1 MPDIME
7 IVFKEFDIIIKEQ
20 DKIAQYTA
28 VLEDRRL
35 RFLDFIQTTKELP
48 VSKEERE
55 DLEKNVKTLEIKV
68 TRNVKME
75 LIIDKTEEKTDRKCR
90 YHDRGFCKSGKVCS
104 YYHPK
109 EICGNVRREGSCNRS
124 NCLKRHPKDCKYW
137 KGDIRG
143 CLRGEKC
150 MYLHTNSTK
159 GISIK
164 DSVHKTDSKE
174 REKIDVDKSTKSDV
188 EILDDA
194 KDKGNEIRKSLNEKI
209 CSEKSEIQTV
219 LAIKDKEI
227 TKLNKEK
234 DDIVNQMERLKRCV
248 SNMLK
253 EIEMLKS
260 KKS

>member
-1 MPDIME
+1 
-7 IVFKEFDIIIKEQ
+7 
-20 DKIAQYTA
+20 
-28 VLEDRRL
+28 
-35 RFLDFIQTTKELP
+35 
-48 VSKEERE
+48 
-55 DLEKNVKTLEIKV
+55 
-68 TRNVKME
+68 
-75 LIIDKTEEKTDRKCR
+75 
-90 YHDRGFCKSGKVCS
+90 
-104 YYHPK
+104 
-109 EICGNVRREGSCNRS
+109 
-124 NCLKRHPKDCKYW
+124 
-137 KGDIRG
+137 
-143 CLRGEKC
+143 

-164 DSVHKTDSKE
+164 DSVHKTDSEE

-260 KKS
+260 KTS

>member
-1 MPDIME
+1 ME

-104 YYHPK
+104 YYHPN
-109 EICGNVRREGSCNRS
+109 EIC
-124 NCLKRHPKDCKYW
+124 
-137 KGDIRG
+137 
-143 CLRGEKC
+143 
-150 MYLHTNSTK
+150 
-159 GISIK
+159 
-164 DSVHKTDSKE
+164 
-174 REKIDVDKSTKSDV
+174 
-188 EILDDA
+188 
-194 KDKGNEIRKSLNEKI
+194 
-209 CSEKSEIQTV
+209 
-219 LAIKDKEI
+219 
-227 TKLNKEK
+227 
-234 DDIVNQMERLKRCV
+234 
-248 SNMLK
+248 
-253 EIEMLKS
+253 
-260 KKS
+260 